1 MQIVNQQDRERERER
16 EKNCNILM
24 ASGYNLGPH
33 MEMKKLGEKR
43 ESGGNLVWATNQSCK
58 KTFLKIKNCQSCAER
73 LLPSPEVWGS
83 YHNWQFLDQLFS
95 IHCSK

>member
-16 EKNCNILM
+16 ETWQYFNGLWLQ
-24 ASGYNLGPH
+24 SGPH

-58 KTFLKIKNCQSCAER
+58 KTFLKIKNCQCCAER